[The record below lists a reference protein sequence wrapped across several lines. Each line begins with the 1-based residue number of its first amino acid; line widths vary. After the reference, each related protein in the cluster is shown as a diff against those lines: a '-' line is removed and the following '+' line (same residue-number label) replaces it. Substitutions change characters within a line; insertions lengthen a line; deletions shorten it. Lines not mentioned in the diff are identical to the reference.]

1 MPNVLQIITKSEL
14 GGAQSH
20 VADLLDGLRGGD
32 TELHLAAGVEGP
44 LTARAR
50 ALGVAVHLLPLLQHA
65 IHPSR
70 DVAAVRECAA
80 LIRRIKPDLV
90 HAHSS
95 KAGMVARLAGKR
107 TGIPVVFTVH
117 GWGFNPGPS
126 RPARGL
132 AWAVEWMLAKGGG
145 RIICV
150 SEHSRQSALASRI
163 GNARQLVTIRN
174 GIAPDAPLAHP
185 ESDPPRLVMVARFAK
200 PKDYATLLHAA
211 AWLQNQDAPPFRLAL
226 IGSGPQMEEMR
237 ALARSLNF
245 GEEVSFEGDR
255 GDVPQ
260 ILADA
265 QGFILSSYSEGL
277 PLSIMEA
284 MRAGLP
290 IIATNVG
297 GIPEEVEAGVN
308 GWLVPPHNAPALGAA
323 MRELLESP
331 ARRAEVGRA
340 SRRKFE
346 REFTRDRMLRQIE
359 ALYREVLAKPR
370 L

>member
-1 MPNVLQIITKSEL
+1 MPRILQIITKSEL

-20 VADLLDGLRGGD
+20 VADLLDGMRGGD
-32 TELHLAAGVEGP
+32 YELHLAAGVEGP
-44 LTARAR
+44 LTERAR
-50 ALGVAVHLLPLLQHA
+50 EWGVGVHLLPLLQHA
-65 IHPSR
+65 IHPWR

-80 LIRRIKPDLV
+80 LLRQLKPDLV

-95 KAGMVARLAGKR
+95 KAGMVARLAGKG

-163 GNARQLVTIRN
+163 GSAAQLVTIRN
-174 GIAPDAPLAHP
+174 GIAPDAPRAHP
-185 ESDPPRLVMVARFAK
+185 EKDPPRLVMVARFAK
-200 PKDYATLLHAA
+200 PKDYASLLQAA
-211 AWLQNQDAPPFRLAL
+211 AWLEAHSAPPYSLDL
-226 IGSGPQMEEMR
+226 VGSGPQMDAMR
-237 ALARSLNF
+237 ALSQQLNLEGRVRF
-245 GEEVSFEGDR
+245 LGDQSEV
-255 GDVPQ
+255 PAL
-260 ILADA
+260 LAGA

-308 GWLVPPHNAPALGAA
+308 GWLVPPHDAPALGAA
-323 MRELLESP
+323 LRELLESP
-331 ARRAEVGRA
+331 ARRLSMGRA
-340 SRRKFE
+340 SREKFE
-346 REFTRDRMLRQIE
+346 REFTRDRMIGQIE
-359 ALYREVLAKPR
+359 QLYRDVLSR
-370 L
+370 RR